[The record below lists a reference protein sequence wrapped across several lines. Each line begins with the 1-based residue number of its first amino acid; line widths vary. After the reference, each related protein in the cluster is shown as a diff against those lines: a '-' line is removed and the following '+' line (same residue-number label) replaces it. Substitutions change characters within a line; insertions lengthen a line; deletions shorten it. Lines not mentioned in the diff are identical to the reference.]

1 MIKVKDNRGLVRD
14 HANNALL
21 AVDREALLEYRRKVA
36 AAGTMQTACRDIE
49 NLKSEVAK
57 IDNDIQEI
65 KSLLLQV
72 LSK

>member
-14 HANNALL
+14 PANNALL
-21 AVDREALLEYRRKVA
+21 SVDREALLEYRRKVA
-36 AAGTMQTACRDIE
+36 AAGSMQTTRRDIE
-49 NLKSEVAK
+49 NLKSEVSK

>member
-1 MIKVKDNRGLVRD
+1 MRD
-14 HANNALL
+14 PANNALL
-21 AVDREALLEYRRKVA
+21 SVDREALLEHRRKVA
-36 AAGTMQTACRDIE
+36 AAVTIQNARSDIE
-49 NLKSEVAK
+49 NLKAEVSK